1 MEIPDWLKYEL
12 IHRWQRARDY
22 INHNPRAVWAIALAS
37 GFIFLLVTI
46 KILSGPSRPVIEESK
61 KAWHYDLNTQKLF
74 VAQADLQ
81 VPIDAPSGPL
91 PDGTPA
97 GVRAHVFT
105 YAYEPNEN
113 DLIIGYLEMPDPNFV
128 SQNTDNENWTAGKL
142 LRRPGDERWV
152 PADSLQGGSIMREAS
167 KRSPSGKIPRYYEP
181 K

>member
-1 MEIPDWLKYEL
+1 MEIPDWLIDEIVY
-12 IHRWQRARDY
+12 RWQKARDY
-22 INHNPRAVWAIALAS
+22 LNSNPRAILAIALAS
-37 GFIFLLVTI
+37 GFIFLLVLL
-46 KILSGPSRPVIEESK
+46 KIFSGPSRPVIEESK
-61 KAWHYDLNTQKLF
+61 KAWYYDLNTQKLF

-91 PDGTPA
+91 PDGKPA

-128 SQNTDNENWTAGKL
+128 SQNTANENWTVGKL
-142 LRRPGDERWV
+142 LCRPGDERWV
-152 PADSLQGGSIMREAS
+152 PAGSSQGSSIMREAS